1 MDGVLVKGKKA
12 IPKAKEALQLLDE
25 RNIAWILMTNGGGV
39 SEAQRAEFLS
49 EELDLDIDIDQIVQ
63 SHTPLVTLPNKSE
76 QKVLVIGGDGDKS
89 RKVAENYGFGLALT
103 PADYIKTTPAI
114 WPFHRKELLEFG
126 RNLPGIDDLKID
138 SILVFN
144 DSRDLGTDLQ
154 VIFDVLKRDPNTP
167 VIFSNNDW
175 LWANE
180 YKEPRFGQGVI
191 RFIIEQMY
199 KEIHGKEANR
209 TILGKPTKVAYDYA
223 HHILINRSIHL
234 NQISDIPKS
243 SLTLGEEIKG
253 SHIKQVFMVGDNP
266 ASDIIGG
273 YNYGWNTALVRTG
286 VYRDGDQLPCKPTVI
301 ADDVYGAVYQG
312 IKHLGLL

>member
-25 RNIAWILMTNGGGV
+25 RSIAWIVMTNGGGV

-76 QKVLVIGGDGDKS
+76 QKVLVVGGDGNKS
-89 RKVAENYGFGLALT
+89 RKVAENYGFGLAVS
-103 PADYIKTTPAI
+103 PADYIKTIPSI
-114 WPFHRKELLEFG
+114 WPFHNEESLRSG
-126 RNLPGIDDLKID
+126 RTIPGVDELKID
-138 SILVFN
+138 SILIFN
-144 DSRDLGTDLQ
+144 DPRDLGTDIQ
-154 VIFDVLKRDPNTP
+154 VIFDILKKDPNTP

-180 YKEPRFGQGVI
+180 YKEPRFGQGVA
-191 RFIIEQMY
+191 RFIIEQLY
-199 KEIHGKEANR
+199 KEMYGQDLNR

-223 HHILINRSIHL
+223 HHILINRSIQL
-234 NQISDIPKS
+234 NKISHIS
-243 SLTLGEEIKG
+243 QSELTLGEEITD

-286 VYRDGDQLPCKPTVI
+286 VYRDGDQLPCEPTVI
-301 ADDVYGAVYQG
+301 ADDVYGAVHQG

>member
-126 RNLPGIDDLKID
+126 RNIPGVDDLKID

-144 DSRDLGTDLQ
+144 DPRDL
-154 VIFDVLKRDPNTP
+154 
-167 VIFSNNDW
+167 
-175 LWANE
+175 
-180 YKEPRFGQGVI
+180 EPRFGQGVI

-199 KEIHGKEANR
+199 KEIHGKEIHGKEINR

-243 SLTLGEEIKG
+243 NLTLGEEIKG

>member
-12 IPKAKEALQLLDE
+12 IPRAKEALQLLQE

-39 SEAQRAEFLS
+39 SEKQRAEFLS

-63 SHTPLVTLPNKSE
+63 SHTPLKSLPNKKD
-76 QKVLVIGGDGDKS
+76 QTVLVIGGDGDKS
-89 RKVAENYGFGLALT
+89 RKVAEEYGFGVVLS
-103 PADYIKTTPAI
+103 PADYIKTIPSI
-114 WPFHRKELLEFG
+114 WPFHDKDLLKFG
-126 RNLPGIDDLKID
+126 REIPKID
-138 SILVFN
+138 ELKVDTIMVFN
-144 DSRDLGTDLQ
+144 DPRDLGSDIQ
-154 VIFDVLKRDPNTP
+154 VIFDILKKNPQTH

-180 YKEPRFGQGVI
+180 YKEPRFGQGVT
-191 RFIIEQMY
+191 RFIIEQLY
-199 KEIHGKEANR
+199 KEIHGTELYR

-223 HHILINRSIHL
+223 HHVLINRSIIL
-234 NQISDIPKS
+234 NEITDITKS
-243 SLTLGEEIKG
+243 SLKLGEEIHE

-273 YNYGWNTALVRTG
+273 YNYGWNTALVKTG
-286 VYRDGDQLPCKPTVI
+286 VYREGDPLPCKPTVI
-301 ADDVYGAVYQG
+301 AEDVYEAVYSG